1 MEVKENL
8 DLVLAYTKQFI
19 DAVTP
24 VAKQAYEIGLLTL
37 RIDAAHSILLNVA
50 GVIAVIFILRL
61 IWTDWN
67 KAKAKAA
74 LPENA
79 NNMWKNSADDHMIG
93 MGIPHVAISI
103 IAFVIGFISTLGLLN
118 VWMWTKLFAP
128 ELWLAHQ
135 AVEKLLK

>member
-19 DAVTP
+19 EAATSI
-24 VAKQAYEIGLLTL
+24 AKQAYEIGLLTL

-50 GVIAVIFILRL
+50 GVIAVILIIRL

-67 KAKAKAA
+67 RAQAKAA

-79 NNMWKNSADDHMIG
+79 RSIWTNSAGEHMIG
-93 MGIPHVAISI
+93 MGFPHVIVSI
-103 IAFVIGFISTLGLLN
+103 FACVIGFISTIGLLN
-118 VWMWTKLFAP
+118 IWTWTKLFAP

-135 AVEKLLK
+135 AVEKLLR